1 MLTVNLTSPGQN
13 EGESMRDQAA
23 VTAVQT
29 EMPGVP
35 LPAASAPERTS
46 VARPER
52 QHHWRTVSYVTVM
65 LRWAS
70 KECERN
76 LVGN

>member
-1 MLTVNLTSPGQN
+1 
-13 EGESMRDQAA
+13 MRDQAA

-52 QHHWRTVSYVTVM
+52 QALLADR
-65 LRWAS
+65 
-70 KECERN
+70 
-76 LVGN
+76 LVRDRDAPLGQQGV